1 MQQVDYSLL
10 GTRIRLKRK
19 EMGIT
24 QAEMAERCGV
34 SVPFIGHIERGSRA
48 PSMESF
54 LGICRVLHVTPDFL
68 LQDYIE
74 FEVMENARNS
84 KSPIPICL
92 RWTRSP
98 VYCAKAVRNG
108 KIDSF

>member
-54 LGICRVLHVTPDFL
+54 LEICRVLHVTPDFL

-84 KSPIPICL
+84 KITNTDLLTLDKISRVL
-92 RWTRSP
+92 RESSTEWE
-98 VYCAKAVRNG
+98 
-108 KIDSF
+108 D

>member
-84 KSPIPICL
+84 KITNTDLLTLDKISRVL
-92 RWTRSP
+92 RESSTEW
-98 VYCAKAVRNG
+98 G
-108 KIDSF
+108 D

>member
-54 LGICRVLHVTPDFL
+54 LVICRVLHVTPDFL

-84 KSPIPICL
+84 KITNTDLLTLDKISRVL
-92 RWTRSP
+92 RESSTEWE
-98 VYCAKAVRNG
+98 
-108 KIDSF
+108 D

>member
-24 QAEMAERCGV
+24 QAEMAERCDV

-54 LGICRVLHVTPDFL
+54 LEICRVLHVTPDFL

-84 KSPIPICL
+84 KITNTDLLTLDKISRVL
-92 RWTRSP
+92 RESSTEWE
-98 VYCAKAVRNG
+98 
-108 KIDSF
+108 D

>member
-34 SVPFIGHIERGSRA
+34 SVPFIGPIERGSRV

-84 KSPIPICL
+84 KITNTDLLTLDKISRVL
-92 RWTRSP
+92 RESSTEWE
-98 VYCAKAVRNG
+98 
-108 KIDSF
+108 D

>member
-24 QAEMAERCGV
+24 QAEMAELCGV

-48 PSMESF
+48 PSMGSF
-54 LGICRVLHVTPDFL
+54 LGICRVLRVTPDLL
-68 LQDYIE
+68 LQDYID
-74 FEVMENARNS
+74 FEVMENAHGS
-84 KSPIPICL
+84 KITNTDLLTLDKISRVL
-92 RWTRSP
+92 RESSTEW
-98 VYCAKAVRNG
+98 
-108 KIDSF
+108 DD

>member
-48 PSMESF
+48 PCMESF

-84 KSPIPICL
+84 KITNTDLLTLDKISRVL
-92 RWTRSP
+92 RESSTEWE
-98 VYCAKAVRNG
+98 
-108 KIDSF
+108 D

>member
-48 PSMESF
+48 PQRGEF
-54 LGICRVLHVTPDFL
+54 LGDLPRTPCHAGFPFAGLH
-68 LQDYIE
+68 
-74 FEVMENARNS
+74 
-84 KSPIPICL
+84 
-92 RWTRSP
+92 
-98 VYCAKAVRNG
+98 
-108 KIDSF
+108 